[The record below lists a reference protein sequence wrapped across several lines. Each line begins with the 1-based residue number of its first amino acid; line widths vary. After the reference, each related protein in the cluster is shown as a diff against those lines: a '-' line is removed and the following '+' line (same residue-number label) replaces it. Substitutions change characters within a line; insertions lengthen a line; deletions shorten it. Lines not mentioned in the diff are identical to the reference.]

1 LSVVPT
7 ETGGNRTGTRERLI
21 EAAIELFGNNGF
33 GSTSLRDLASD
44 VGVKAPALYNHFKSK
59 EELFAV
65 AVITTLEHFY
75 EKVVLADDAAQPP
88 FVRLEGLVS
97 RHVVYQI
104 ENARRA
110 KANDRMIGSHVIDR
124 LTAAQKDPIRE
135 LMRAYLEKMTEVV
148 AACLAELNRDTGDA
162 RLIALALGSMC
173 DKVLNWYR
181 PSGRYDAQRIAK
193 YFYRFAY
200 GIITAKD
207 QP

>member
-1 LSVVPT
+1 VPA
-7 ETGGNRTGTRERLI
+7 ETGGNRNGTRERLI

-33 GSTSLRDLASD
+33 GSTSLRELAAD
-44 VGVKAPALYNHFKSK
+44 VGVKAPAVYNHFKSK

-75 EKVVLADDAAQPP
+75 EKVVLADDAAQLP
-88 FVRLEGLVS
+88 FMRLEGLVT

-124 LTAAQKDPIRE
+124 LTAAQKDPIRQ
-135 LMRAYLEKMTEVV
+135 LLRAYLEKMTEIV
-148 AACLAELNRDTGDA
+148 AACLTELDRDPSDA
-162 RLIALALGSMC
+162 RLIALAVGSMC

-181 PSGRYDAQRIAK
+181 PNGRYDAQRIAR

-200 GIITAKD
+200 GMIAAKN
-207 QP
+207 PP